1 MADWFDLGGSAVSA
15 VASIF
20 GADSQS
26 RNVRQTNEMNYRIAQ
41 ETNENQLKIARENNQ
56 MQLDAMRENNAFN
69 KQSAIDMFNMEA
81 AYNTPLAQK
90 QRLLEAGINPATLY
104 GQGGSVGGTVNA
116 STPSASGS
124 GISPSMPSFSTPHME
139 TPPSVINTMFGNLES
154 VSRIVSNVARSSLDK
169 ATKESTL
176 AKLQPEID
184 KILVDTKNEELKAKH
199 EDLMLRLDTIFSL
212 GDRSRKVQ
220 KELHEIKVLSSQ
232 YFLNSSKAY
241 EADANADLR
250 KIESILTGTR
260 NDMLKEQAPVILQ
273 NLREEGELLR
283 AKQRTEFTQQDV
295 NEAAA
300 WKNTEEART
309 TKVMRDLDATAKRLE
324 NGVKAYDFRKRDKG
338 FDKEVDS
345 YLKQMENAGKVSDE
359 ELKNLHELAELARKK
374 NTAFYW
380 QMFLE
385 AAKAIGA
392 GAAAAALAM

>member
-1 MADWFDLGGSAVSA
+1 MADWYDLGGSAVSA
-15 VASIF
+15 IASIF

-69 KQSAIDMFNMEA
+69 KQSAIDMFNLEA
-81 AYNTPLAQK
+81 AYNSPMAQK

-154 VSRIVSNVARSSLDK
+154 VSRIVSNIARSSLDRASK
-169 ATKESTL
+169 QSTL

-184 KILVDTKNEELKAKH
+184 KILADTANIELKTKH
-199 EDLMLRLDTIFSL
+199 ENLMFSL
-212 GDRSRKVQ
+212 DQIFAFSDRSRKVK
-220 KELHEIKVLSSQ
+220 KELQEIKTLSSQ
-232 YFLNSSKAY
+232 FFLNSAKAFES
-241 EADANADLR
+241 EANTDLR
-250 KIESILTGTR
+250 KIETILSSTR
-260 NDMLKEQAPVILQ
+260 NDMLKEQAPIILQ
-273 NLREEGELLR
+273 NLKEEGDLLR
-283 AKQRTEFTQQDV
+283 AKQKTEGTQQRA
-295 NEAAA
+295 NIASA
-300 WKNTEEART
+300 WKMTEEAQT

-324 NGVKAYDFRKRDKG
+324 NGVKALDFKKRDKG
-338 FDKEVDS
+338 FDNEVDS

-392 GAAAAALAM
+392 GAAAAALAL